1 MATSPL
7 SAKSFPDWSSKAK
20 EMAAEAKVLTGSKLE
35 QLVVRIQ
42 RHTGRPKD
50 TCWRFVIQYG
60 IKQKPEY
67 RRWTDPEFELVRE
80 ELVKGTVEQVAK
92 KLNRTPKAIRNML
105 RRNQLSLRDIR
116 CDLFSVESL
125 ATVLRVRKSEIV
137 HWIERGWLEASIG
150 DRGKRTFYII
160 TPEALTKLYRQH
172 QQDLLKRGIRN
183 QALFEAYLQYCFSP
197 KHTVGEQL
205 LDVRKDKRERG
216 AFAAAEAAG
225 RDLEEE
231 EDDRGEDDGNEG
243 ARLADL
249 EEFDEL
255 SEEWIDHESHRV
267 LDRSWLISAASKS
280 R

>member
-1 MATSPL
+1 MATLPNF
-7 SAKSFPDWSSKAK
+7 AQSFPDWSPKAK
-20 EMAAEAKVLTGSKLE
+20 QMAAEAKVLTGSKLE

-60 IKQKPEY
+60 IKEKPEY

-116 CDLFSVESL
+116 CDMFSVESL
-125 ATVLRVRKSEIV
+125 ATVLRVRKTEIV
-137 HWIERGWLEASIG
+137 HWVEQGWLEANVG
-150 DRGKRTFYII
+150 NRGKRHFYII
-160 TPEALTKLYRQH
+160 TPEALTKLYKHH
-172 QQDLLKRGIRN
+172 QPDLLKRGIRN

-205 LDVRKDKRERG
+205 LDVRRDKQER
-216 AFAAAEAAG
+216 AAYAAAEAAG

-231 EDDRGEDDGNEG
+231 EDDHEEDDENNGPS
-243 ARLADL
+243 LADL
-249 EEFDEL
+249 EELDGS
-255 SEEWIDHESHRV
+255 SED
-267 LDRSWLISAASKS
+267 
-280 R
+280 